1 MTQEEK
7 KREKWL
13 ALLTVFLLFL
23 FVGCILFFISLNNKI
38 HTEILKSK
46 VQKQQME
53 KEMRSRLEKI
63 SMDASPLDAVTSK
76 AFFTLA
82 VTDSGLRKILLQK
95 NQDVILPIASITKLM
110 VAIVTLENIDLNTV
124 VTATADYVGLAQSA
138 FVLELDNKYTAREL
152 LANALISSDND
163 SARLLSSILG
173 EKNFITKMNLTAQKI
188 GLRQTSYVNVTG
200 LDPVDTSSSFNA
212 SSVSDLANLLI
223 YIKDKHPEIFAL
235 TTKTQ
240 YTFCNVKANCKN
252 IVSTDKLLD
261 SKDLQFPIIGGK
273 TGTTDLAGKNLALVT
288 RLGDGVS
295 LINIVLGSKDNFAD
309 SISLINHVRI

>member
-1 MTQEEK
+1 MTPETEK
-7 KREKWL
+7 KEKIL
-13 ALLTVFLLFL
+13 ATLTVFFLFL

-38 HTEILKSK
+38 VTENLKNK
-46 VQKQQME
+46 VQKQQIE
-53 KEMRSRLEKI
+53 NEIRSKLEKI
-63 SMDASPLDAVTSK
+63 SMDASPLNAVTSK

-82 VTDSGLRKILLQK
+82 VSDSGLKKVLLQK
-95 NQDVILPIASITKLM
+95 NRDAVLPIASITKLM
-110 VAIVTLENIDLNTV
+110 VAVVTLENINLNTV
-124 VTATADYVGLAQSA
+124 VTATADYVGQAQSA
-138 FVLELDNKYTAREL
+138 FVLELDKKYTAKEL

-173 EKNFITKMNLTAQKI
+173 EKNFIAKMNLTAQKI
-188 GLRQTSYVNVTG
+188 GLKQTSYMNVTG
-200 LDPVDTSSSFNA
+200 LDPLDISAGYNA
-212 SSVSDLANLLI
+212 SSVNDLANLLI
-223 YIKDKHPEIFAL
+223 YIKDKHPEIFTL

-240 YTFCNVKANCKN
+240 YTFCDVNNNCKN

-261 SKDLQFPIIGGK
+261 GKDLQFQIIGGK

-288 RLGDGVS
+288 KLDDGVT